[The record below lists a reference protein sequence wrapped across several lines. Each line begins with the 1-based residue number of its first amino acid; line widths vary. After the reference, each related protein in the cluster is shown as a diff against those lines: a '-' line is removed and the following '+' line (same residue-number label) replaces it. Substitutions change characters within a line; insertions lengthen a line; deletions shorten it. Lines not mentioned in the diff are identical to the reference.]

1 MHDPSQFKLSGVANE
16 IQRCTLISLPI
27 SHVDLWYLW
36 SRDKIVWVWNTL
48 RIIQTRISTLP
59 NTGIHIV
66 PLSDHN
72 LLAKIQSTI
81 RKHKLTN
88 THQQIKMKNY
98 NINLV
103 EKVGG
108 QTAFNFVVMDYCASI
123 RNDPNIKHFF
133 AKDADLSGPIELQN
147 EFLNATYILDS
158 SPQETKAAMARLT
171 AQYQNLCRMGLKSKH
186 FDAMKAHFLL
196 ALRSAWVEESLI
208 QAVETQYDRLRPL
221 LRHQESG
228 KVVQNSIHS
237 IVQTR
242 PLTSLRSIVPAV
254 NGQRRRR

>member
-1 MHDPSQFKLSGVANE
+1 M
-16 IQRCTLISLPI
+16 T
-27 SHVDLWYLW
+27 
-36 SRDKIVWVWNTL
+36 
-48 RIIQTRISTLP
+48 
-59 NTGIHIV
+59 
-66 PLSDHN
+66 
-72 LLAKIQSTI
+72 
-81 RKHKLTN
+81 
-88 THQQIKMKNY
+88 NY

-133 AKDADLSGPIELQN
+133 AKNADLSGPIELQN
-147 EFLNATYILDS
+147 EFLNVTFILDS
-158 SPQETKAAMARLT
+158 SPQETKEAMARLN
-171 AQYQNLCRMGLKSKH
+171 AQYQNLRRMGLKNKH

-208 QAVETQYDRLRPL
+208 QAVETQYNRLRPL

-228 KVVQNSIHS
+228 KVVQNSIS
-237 IVQTR
+237 MIVQTR
-242 PLTSLRSIVPAV
+242 PSTSLRSIVPAV